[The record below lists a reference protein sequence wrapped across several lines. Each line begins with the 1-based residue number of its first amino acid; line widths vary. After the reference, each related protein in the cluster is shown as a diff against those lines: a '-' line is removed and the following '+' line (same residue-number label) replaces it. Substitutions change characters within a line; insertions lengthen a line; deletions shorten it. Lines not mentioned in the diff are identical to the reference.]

1 MIGRRWKRIVSN
13 QFGQFDYSIEPFL
26 DAGIARKND
35 LNFKELRVR
44 ISLFHSLHSIA
55 QGAFLFDGSILHCP
69 VEM

>member
-1 MIGRRWKRIVSN
+1 LEEDGNEQFPIILENVTIPSN
-13 QFGQFDYSIEPFL
+13 PFL
-26 DAGIARKND
+26 TLALPRKND
-35 LNFKELRVR
+35 LNFKEFRVR